1 MKTTRFILVTALIA
15 IIPIFIGVS
24 LFLSGDTFKIGESEI
39 NTGIVILIIWIIGY
53 LIPSI
58 RSVDI
63 SEVAAVLSY
72 GKPIFSCEPGLIIV
86 LLGIFQLKKNSAAEQ
101 QFQIPADPEQ
111 IFKGKDDEKLPEGMV
126 RPMRIATASPE
137 TVDIALLKKFEEKNP
152 DAKKDDL
159 HVRMSLETDLIVRY
173 RIIPE
178 TYFKF
183 MRNIVSLEEAARQI
197 RDTSERV
204 LTGEMSKRTVSMI
217 LGSRDEI
224 DKSLITEIKK
234 LVGDLPGLSEPEQE
248 KSWGIQILDV
258 QLLQLDITYEVN
270 KALEEKAK
278 ADINKKT
285 TVKNAEAQ
293 KDADALDGIGKGAK
307 IKSIGTEQNAI
318 TIALY
323 EGTTAKTNERDIKVA
338 EHLGNVKTLVMG
350 STQERALV
358 TIPVTNPV

>member
-63 SEVAAVLSY
+63 SEVAGVLSY
-72 GKPIFSCEPGLIIV
+72 GKPMFSCEPGLVIV

-101 QFQIPADPEQ
+101 QFQFPADPEE
-111 IFKGKDDEKLPEGMV
+111 IFKGKDEEKLPDGMV

-137 TVDIALLKKFEEKNP
+137 TVDIALLEEFKKKNP
-152 DAKKDDL
+152 KVVDDDL
-159 HVRMSLETDLIVRY
+159 HVRMTLETELIVRY
-173 RIIPE
+173 RIVRE

-183 MRNIVSLEEAARQI
+183 MRNIGSLDEAARQI

-204 LTGEMSKRTVSMI
+204 LSGVMSKRTVAMI

-234 LVGDLPGLSEPEQE
+234 LVGDLPDLTETEQE

-258 QLLQLDITYEVN
+258 QLLEPDITYIVN
-270 KALEEKAK
+270 EALAKKAE

-293 KDADALDGIGKGAK
+293 KDADTLDGIGKAAK

-318 TIALY
+318 DIALY
-323 EGTTAKTNERDIKVA
+323 DGTTAKTNARDIKVA
-338 EHLGNVKTLVMG
+338 LHLGKAHTLVLG
-350 STQERALV
+350 GAQEKALV
-358 TIPVTNPV
+358 TIPVSNS